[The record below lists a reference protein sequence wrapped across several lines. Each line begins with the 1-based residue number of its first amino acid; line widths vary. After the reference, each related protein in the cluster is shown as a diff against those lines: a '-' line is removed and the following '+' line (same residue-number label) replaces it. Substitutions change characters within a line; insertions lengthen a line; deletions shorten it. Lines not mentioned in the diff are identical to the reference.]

1 MSENDL
7 DQKLEEILREF
18 AVNSSREPSPTA
30 LRPEAP
36 QPEARPLPV
45 SEAKAEPKP
54 VPQTVPA
61 SEPQPRRRG
70 DAFAETERSPRSADA
85 PPPQHAARA
94 EERRGE
100 RKTVKRI
107 SIGAGSPLYLILSI
121 LAVASMLWGLVN
133 LHPDTAKTT
142 AAAGTGT
149 QKTRFDMAE
158 RVNIFTANAGSD
170 ALSDLVYIP
179 KVYTIPENDLVA
191 PKPNSASFGETDDPA
206 VIQALI
212 DQSSELLDGQEM
224 IWNSDIVR
232 YEGSTMRYYCD
243 ETLLVITWKEL
254 HDYCVFTHAEIKM
267 ADGSQLRR
275 ALAGNSYGSGVRMKA
290 TDMANAV
297 NAVIA
302 INGDFY
308 DYRQLGITVYQR
320 QLYRNNPALVDTAF
334 FTAGGDMIFSHRGEL
349 MGEGEA
355 QAFIER
361 NDVVFAVAFGPILIE
376 DGQTVPIAGY
386 PVGEVANQYSRAAIA
401 QKDHLHYLL
410 VTAGQE
416 ANYARRPTT
425 NEFANYLSR
434 FALQSAYN
442 LDGGQTATIA
452 MQGTTV
458 NRVDWDNERT
468 MSDIIYFATA
478 RPGEGENP

>member
-1 MSENDL
+1 MVNVAST
-7 DQKLEEILREF
+7 LR
-18 AVNSSREPSPTA
+18 
-30 LRPEAP
+30 
-36 QPEARPLPV
+36 
-45 SEAKAEPKP
+45 
-54 VPQTVPA
+54 TV
-61 SEPQPRRRG
+61 
-70 DAFAETERSPRSADA
+70 
-85 PPPQHAARA
+85 
-94 EERRGE
+94 
-100 RKTVKRI
+100 
-107 SIGAGSPLYLILSI
+107 
-121 LAVASMLWGLVN
+121 LAVIAAASMLWALVN
-133 LHPDTAKTT
+133 LHPDTAKT
-142 AAAGTGT
+142 ASVGPGTR
-149 QKTRFDMAE
+149 KTKFDMAE
-158 RVNIFTANAGSD
+158 RMNVFTANAASD

-191 PKPNSASFGETDDPA
+191 PKPNPSGFGETDDPA
-206 VIQALI
+206 VIEALI
-212 DQSSELLDGQEM
+212 ERSAELLDGQEL
-224 IWNSDIVR
+224 IWNRDIVR
-232 YEGSTMRYYCD
+232 FEGSKMRYYCD
-243 ETLLVITWKEL
+243 DTLLVITWKEL
-254 HDYCVFTHAEIKM
+254 RDNSVLTMAEIKM

-308 DYRQLGITVYQR
+308 DYRQLGITAYQR

-334 FTAGGDMIFSHRGEL
+334 FTAGGDMLFSHRGEL

-361 NDVVFAVAFGPILIE
+361 NDVVFAVAFGPILVE
-376 DGQTVPIAGY
+376 DGQAVQTLSY
-386 PVGEVANQYSRAAIA
+386 PVGEIVNQYSRAAIA

-410 VTAGQE
+410 MTAGQE
-416 ANYARRPTT
+416 KNYIRRPTT
-425 NEFANYLSR
+425 NELAGYLAAWGVQR
-434 FALQSAYN
+434 AYN

-478 RPGEGENP
+478 QPGEGENP

>member
-7 DQKLEEILREF
+7 DQRLDDILKEF
-18 AVNSSREPSPTA
+18 AENSSREPSPTA
-30 LRPEAP
+30 LRPAA
-36 QPEARPLPV
+36 QPR
-45 SEAKAEPKP
+45 
-54 VPQTVPA
+54 PA
-61 SEPQPRRRG
+61 SGNTAAPETRPEPATPPTPRTRREEPTADAAAQPPEKREEPAPRRR
-70 DAFAETERSPRSADA
+70 
-85 PPPQHAARA
+85 ARA
-94 EERRGE
+94 EMRQSERE
-100 RKTVKRI
+100 
-107 SIGAGSPLYLILSI
+107 AGKKPVVNIASTLKAV
-121 LAVASMLWGLVN
+121 LALVAAVSMLWALVN
-133 LHPDTAKTT
+133 LHPDTTKT
-142 AAAGTGT
+142 AAAGSGT
-149 QKTRFDMAE
+149 HKTKFDMAE
-158 RVNIFTANAGSD
+158 RMNVFTANAASD

-191 PKPNSASFGETDDPA
+191 PKPNPACFGETDDPA
-206 VIQALI
+206 VIEALI
-212 DQSSELLDGQEM
+212 ERSAELLEGQEM
-224 IWNSDIVR
+224 IWNRDIVR
-232 YEGSTMRYYCD
+232 FQGSTMRYYCD
-243 ETLLVITWKEL
+243 DTLLVVTWKEL
-254 HDYCVFTHAEIKM
+254 RDNSVLTMAEVKM

-290 TDMANAV
+290 TDMASAV

-308 DYRQLGITVYQR
+308 DYRQLGITAYQR

-334 FTAGGDMIFSHRGEL
+334 FTAGGDMLFSHRGEL

-361 NDVVFAVAFGPILIE
+361 NDVVFAVAFGPILVE
-376 DGQTVPIAGY
+376 DGQAVQTLSY
-386 PVGEVANQYSRAAIA
+386 PVGEIVNQYSRAAIA

-410 VTAGQE
+410 MTAGQE
-416 ANYARRPTT
+416 GNYIRRPTT
-425 NEFANYLSR
+425 NELAGYLAAWGVQR
-434 FALQSAYN
+434 AYN

-478 RPGEGENP
+478 QPGEGENP

>member
-1 MSENDL
+1 MTEHEL
-7 DQKLEEILREF
+7 DQKLDEILREF
-18 AVNSSREPSPTA
+18 SANSTREPSPTA

-36 QPEARPLPV
+36 RPEARPV
-45 SEAKAEPKP
+45 SASEAKAAPKP
-54 VPQTVPA
+54 SPRQTAPSQPA
-61 SEPQPRRRG
+61 RRDETTTKGTEQSSRRMDTAPRR
-70 DAFAETERSPRSADA
+70 AAQAEQR
-85 PPPQHAARA
+85 Q
-94 EERRGE
+94 GE
-100 RKTVKRI
+100 RKTAMRI
-107 SIGAGSPLYLILSI
+107 SLGAGSTLHLV
-121 LAVASMLWGLVN
+121 LALLAAASMLWGLVN
-133 LHPDTAKTT
+133 LHPDTVKTT
-142 AAAGTGT
+142 AAVGTGT

-206 VIQALI
+206 VIQSLI
-212 DQSSELLDGQEM
+212 DKSAELLDGQEL

-232 YEGSTMRYYCD
+232 FEGSKMRYYCD

-254 HDYCVFTHAEIKM
+254 RDNSVLTFAEVKM

-334 FTAGGDMIFSHRGEL
+334 FTAGGDMLFSHRGEL
-349 MGEGEA
+349 TGEGEA

-361 NDVVFAVAFGPILIE
+361 NDVVFAVAFGPILVE
-376 DGQTVPIAGY
+376 NGQAVPTFSY
-386 PVGEVANQYSRAAIA
+386 PVGEIANQYSRAAIA

-416 ANYARRPTT
+416 GNYARRPTT
-425 NEFANYLSR
+425 NELADYLA
-434 FALQSAYN
+434 ALGVQSAYN
-442 LDGGQTATIA
+442 LDGGQTATMA